1 MYNRTPFYRQTGRH
15 AGVRIAPMRM
25 GMTKD
30 GRWEMPGSAIETG
43 GGGSFQRL
51 AKFMET
57 YGLADDLMD
66 PKYDDPDFRREPWV
80 ARHITDVQHQ
90 FIRSFRY
97 PGKWKEFQE
106 AWRKFQEVGKGVHWH
121 IVGHLQT
128 NKVKRVLQ
136 FADMIH
142 SVDSVYLAREIQT
155 QAEKL
160 DRTIEILI
168 QVNTSGEE
176 SKFGLEP
183 VVTIGAI
190 EEISAFSNLEIKGL
204 MTIGAFLPNP
214 EDVRPCFKLLLDLKD
229 RVNEHKI
236 AGVEIGTLSMGMTN
250 DYEVAIEEGSTMVR
264 VGTAIFGERG

>member
-1 MYNRTPFYRQTGRH
+1 MPIRENVHFVRNKIAEACQRSGRDPEEVELVAITKTVDVEQINEAMKAGILVVGENR
-15 AGVRIAPMRM
+15 V
-25 GMTKD
+25 
-30 GRWEMPGSAIETG
+30 
-43 GGGSFQRL
+43 
-51 AKFMET
+51 
-57 YGLADDLMD
+57 
-66 PKYDDPDFRREPWV
+66 
-80 ARHITDVQHQ
+80 
-90 FIRSFRY
+90 
-97 PGKWKEFQE
+97 QE

>member
-1 MYNRTPFYRQTGRH
+1 MPIRENVHFVRNKIAEACQRSGRDPEEVELVAITKTVDVEQINEAMKAGILVVGENR
-15 AGVRIAPMRM
+15 V
-25 GMTKD
+25 
-30 GRWEMPGSAIETG
+30 
-43 GGGSFQRL
+43 
-51 AKFMET
+51 
-57 YGLADDLMD
+57 
-66 PKYDDPDFRREPWV
+66 
-80 ARHITDVQHQ
+80 
-90 FIRSFRY
+90 
-97 PGKWKEFQE
+97 QE

-250 DYEVAIEEGSTMVR
+250 DYEVAIEEGSTIVR

>member
-1 MYNRTPFYRQTGRH
+1 MSIQENVQFVRNKIAEACRRSGRESEEIELVAITKTVSVEQINKAIDAGIRVVGENR
-15 AGVRIAPMRM
+15 V
-25 GMTKD
+25 
-30 GRWEMPGSAIETG
+30 
-43 GGGSFQRL
+43 
-51 AKFMET
+51 
-57 YGLADDLMD
+57 
-66 PKYDDPDFRREPWV
+66 
-80 ARHITDVQHQ
+80 
-90 FIRSFRY
+90 
-97 PGKWKEFQE
+97 QE

-168 QVNTSGEE
+168 QVNTSREE
-176 SKFGLEP
+176 SKFGLELEA
-183 VVTIGAI
+183 TIDAI
-190 EEISAFSNLEIKGL
+190 EEVSALPNLKIKGL

-214 EDVRPCFKLLLDLKD
+214 EDVRPCFKLLRDLKD
-229 RVNEHKI
+229 RVNERKI
-236 AGVEIGTLSMGMTN
+236 AAVQMEALSMGMTN

-264 VGTAIFGERG
+264 VGTAIFGKRG

>member
-1 MYNRTPFYRQTGRH
+1 MPIRENVQFVRNKIAEACQRSGRDPEEIELVAITKTVDVEQINEAMEAGILVVGENR
-15 AGVRIAPMRM
+15 V
-25 GMTKD
+25 
-30 GRWEMPGSAIETG
+30 
-43 GGGSFQRL
+43 
-51 AKFMET
+51 
-57 YGLADDLMD
+57 
-66 PKYDDPDFRREPWV
+66 
-80 ARHITDVQHQ
+80 
-90 FIRSFRY
+90 
-97 PGKWKEFQE
+97 QE

-183 VVTIGAI
+183 EVTIGAI

>member
-1 MYNRTPFYRQTGRH
+1 MSIRENVQFVRKKIAEACLRSGRDPEEVDLV
-15 AGVRIAPMRM
+15 AV
-25 GMTKD
+25 TKTVD
-30 GRWEMPGSAIETG
+30 VEQINEAIEAG
-43 GGGSFQRL
+43 
-51 AKFMET
+51 
-57 YGLADDLMD
+57 
-66 PKYDDPDFRREPWV
+66 
-80 ARHITDVQHQ
+80 
-90 FIRSFRY
+90 IRVVGENRV
-97 PGKWKEFQE
+97 QE

-160 DRTIEILI
+160 DRTVEILI

-183 VVTIGAI
+183 EVTIGAI

-204 MTIGAFLPNP
+204 MTIGAFLANP
-214 EDVRPCFKLLLDLKD
+214 EDVRPWFKLLRDLKG
-229 RVNEHKI
+229 RVNEQEI
-236 AGVEIGTLSMGMTN
+236 AGVEIGALSMGMTN

-264 VGTAIFGERG
+264 IGTAIFGERG

>member
-1 MYNRTPFYRQTGRH
+1 MSIGENVQFVRKKIAEACLRSGRDPEEVDLV
-15 AGVRIAPMRM
+15 AV
-25 GMTKD
+25 TKTVD
-30 GRWEMPGSAIETG
+30 VEQINEAIEAG
-43 GGGSFQRL
+43 
-51 AKFMET
+51 
-57 YGLADDLMD
+57 
-66 PKYDDPDFRREPWV
+66 
-80 ARHITDVQHQ
+80 
-90 FIRSFRY
+90 IRVVGENRV
-97 PGKWKEFQE
+97 QE

-160 DRTIEILI
+160 DRTVEILI

-183 VVTIGAI
+183 EVTIGAI

-214 EDVRPCFKLLLDLKD
+214 EDVRPWFKLLRDLKG
-229 RVNEHKI
+229 RVNEQEI
-236 AGVEIGTLSMGMTN
+236 AGVEIGALSMGMTN

-264 VGTAIFGERG
+264 IGTAIFGERG

>member
-1 MYNRTPFYRQTGRH
+1 MPIRENVQFVRNKIAEACQRSGRDPEEIELVAITKTVDVEQINEAMEAGILVVGENR
-15 AGVRIAPMRM
+15 V
-25 GMTKD
+25 
-30 GRWEMPGSAIETG
+30 
-43 GGGSFQRL
+43 
-51 AKFMET
+51 
-57 YGLADDLMD
+57 
-66 PKYDDPDFRREPWV
+66 
-80 ARHITDVQHQ
+80 
-90 FIRSFRY
+90 
-97 PGKWKEFQE
+97 QE

-183 VVTIGAI
+183 EVTISGI
-190 EEISAFSNLEIKGL
+190 EAISAFSNLEIKGL
-204 MTIGAFLPNP
+204 MTIGVFLPNP
-214 EDVRPCFKLLLDLKD
+214 EDVRPCFKLLRDLKSQ
-229 RVNEHKI
+229 VNEHKI

-264 VGTAIFGERG
+264 VGTAIFGKRG

>member
-1 MYNRTPFYRQTGRH
+1 MPIRENVQFVRNKIAEACRRSGRKSEEIELV
-15 AGVRIAPMRM
+15 AI
-25 GMTKD
+25 TKTVD
-30 GRWEMPGSAIETG
+30 VEQINEAIEAG
-43 GGGSFQRL
+43 
-51 AKFMET
+51 
-57 YGLADDLMD
+57 
-66 PKYDDPDFRREPWV
+66 
-80 ARHITDVQHQ
+80 
-90 FIRSFRY
+90 IRVVGENRV
-97 PGKWKEFQE
+97 QE

-176 SKFGLEP
+176 SKFGFEP
-183 VVTIGAI
+183 EVTIGAI

-214 EDVRPCFKLLLDLKD
+214 EDVRPCFKLLRDLKD

-236 AGVEIGTLSMGMTN
+236 AGFEIGTLSMGMTN

>member
-1 MYNRTPFYRQTGRH
+1 MPIRENVQFVRNKITEACQRSGRDPEEVELVAITKTVDVEQINEAMEAGILVVGENR
-15 AGVRIAPMRM
+15 V
-25 GMTKD
+25 
-30 GRWEMPGSAIETG
+30 
-43 GGGSFQRL
+43 
-51 AKFMET
+51 
-57 YGLADDLMD
+57 
-66 PKYDDPDFRREPWV
+66 
-80 ARHITDVQHQ
+80 
-90 FIRSFRY
+90 
-97 PGKWKEFQE
+97 QE
-106 AWRKFQEVGKGVHWH
+106 AWRKFQEVGEKAQWH
-121 IVGHLQT
+121 MVGHLQT

-183 VVTIGAI
+183 EVTIGAI
-190 EEISAFSNLEIKGL
+190 EAISAFSNLAIKGL

-214 EDVRPCFKLLLDLKD
+214 EDVRPCFKLLRDLKG

-236 AGVEIGTLSMGMTN
+236 TGVEIGTLSMGMTN

-264 VGTAIFGERG
+264 VGTAIFGKRG

>member
-1 MYNRTPFYRQTGRH
+1 MPIRENVHFVRNKIAEACQRSGRDTEEVELVAITKTVDVEQINEAMKAGILVVGENR
-15 AGVRIAPMRM
+15 V
-25 GMTKD
+25 
-30 GRWEMPGSAIETG
+30 
-43 GGGSFQRL
+43 
-51 AKFMET
+51 
-57 YGLADDLMD
+57 
-66 PKYDDPDFRREPWV
+66 
-80 ARHITDVQHQ
+80 
-90 FIRSFRY
+90 
-97 PGKWKEFQE
+97 QE

-176 SKFGLEP
+176 SKFGFEP
-183 VVTIGAI
+183 EVTIGAI

-214 EDVRPCFKLLLDLKD
+214 EDVRPCFKLLRDLKD

-236 AGVEIGTLSMGMTN
+236 AGFEIGTLSMGMTN